1 MRNPFRRDEFIPST
15 TKDGGCK
22 AAAIGGTL
30 VVLGILVSLGGL
42 AFYGAVEFLARV

>member
-22 AAAIGGTL
+22 AVAM